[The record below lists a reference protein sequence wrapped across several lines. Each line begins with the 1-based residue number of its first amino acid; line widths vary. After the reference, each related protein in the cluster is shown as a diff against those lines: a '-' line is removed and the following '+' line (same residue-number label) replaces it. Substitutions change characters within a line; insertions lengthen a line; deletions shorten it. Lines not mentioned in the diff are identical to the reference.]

1 MMPSE
6 RRLLI
11 NVITLHKLVVERV
24 QVSQRV
30 SVERLVRRVVELT
43 AWLEE
48 VLINEELGQVGLA
61 RELFV
66 KLDAERGLWISGVVR
81 SFVKH
86 YNI

>member
-11 NVITLHKLVVERV
+11 NVITLHELVVERMKDG
-24 QVSQRV
+24 QLVSI
-30 SVERLVRRVVELT
+30 ERLVRRVVELT

-66 KLDAERGLWISGVVR
+66 VLDTERGLWISGIVR